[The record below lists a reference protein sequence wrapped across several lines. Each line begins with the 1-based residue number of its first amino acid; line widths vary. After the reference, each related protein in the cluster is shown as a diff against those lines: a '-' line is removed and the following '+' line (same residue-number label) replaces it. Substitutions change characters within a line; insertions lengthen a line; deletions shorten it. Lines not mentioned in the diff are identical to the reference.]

1 MCDKAGKEPTGS
13 GGVWREMASIG
24 PPEESQIS
32 GVFFFFWLHHTAYM
46 NLPPP
51 GIEPGSWQR
60 KPRILTA
67 RPPGS
72 SPKLVLLQQLIGHTP
87 GDWF

>member
-32 GVFFFFWLHHTAYM
+32 GVFFFFLVAPHGLH
-46 NLPPP
+46 
-51 GIEPGSWQR
+51 E
-60 KPRILTA
+60 LTPT
-67 RPPGS
+67 R
-72 SPKLVLLQQLIGHTP
+72 
-87 GDWF
+87 D